1 MEVCVLASGSKG
13 NCIYV
18 SGGGT
23 AVLVDA
29 GLSAREIVARL
40 HAAGIAPETIQ
51 AVLFTHDHTDH
62 CKGAEVFSRKYP
74 VRLFANEGTAAGIEQ
89 GYPKLTREWEIFE
102 TASSF
107 EIGGLRIEAF
117 TVPHDAADPV
127 GFVFDDGAARLF
139 LATDLGQSTPLIRA
153 KLAQCHAAV
162 LESNHDY
169 DMLMQSERPWPL
181 KTRIAGRSGHLSNG
195 DAAELTRSAL
205 AGPLHTLLLAHLSDA
220 CNTPALALNTMRQA
234 LRAAGRE
241 DVRVEVTSQMQ
252 VSARH
257 VF

>member
-23 AVLVDA
+23 ALLVDA
-29 GLSAREIVARL
+29 GLSSREIVSRL
-40 HAAGIAPETIQ
+40 GAAGIAAESIS
-51 AVLFTHDHTDH
+51 AVLFTHDHVDH
-62 CKGAEVFSRKYP
+62 YRGIDVFSRKYP
-74 VRLFANEGTAAGIEQ
+74 VRLYANEGTAAGIEL
-89 GYPKLTREWEIFE
+89 GCPKLACEWDIFE
-102 TASSF
+102 TSSSF

-127 GFVFDDGAARLF
+127 GFVFDDGESRLC
-139 LATDLGQSTPLIRA
+139 LATDLGQATPLICS
-153 KLAQCHAAV
+153 KLSQCHAAI

-169 DMLMQSERPWPL
+169 DMLMRSERPWPL
-181 KTRIAGRSGHLSNG
+181 KTRIAGRSGHLSND
-195 DAAELTRSAL
+195 DAAAL
-205 AGPLHTLLLAHLSDA
+205 LCTSMSERLHTLLLAHLSEE
-220 CNTPALALNTMRQA
+220 CNTPALALNTMRLA

-241 DVRVEVTSQMQ
+241 DVRVEVLSQAQ
-252 VSARH
+252 ASARL

>member
-23 AVLVDA
+23 SVLVDA
-29 GLSAREIVARL
+29 GISAREMVARMC
-40 HAAGIAPETIQ
+40 AAGIAPESIQ
-51 AVLFTHDHTDH
+51 AVLFTHDHVDH
-62 CKGAEVFSRKYP
+62 FRGIEVFSRKYP
-74 VRLFANEGTAAGIEQ
+74 VRLFANEGTAEGIEL
-89 GYPKLTREWEIFE
+89 GCPKLACEWDIFE
-102 TASSF
+102 TSSCF
-107 EIGGLRIEAF
+107 EIGGLHIEAF

-127 GFVFDDGAARLF
+127 GFVFDDGASRLC
-139 LATDLGQSTPLIRA
+139 LATDLGQATPLICA
-153 KLAQCHAAV
+153 KLAQCHAAI

-181 KTRIAGRSGHLSNG
+181 KTRIAGRSGHLSND
-195 DAAELTRSAL
+195 DAAALMCTSMSAR
-205 AGPLHTLLLAHLSDA
+205 LHTLLLAHLSEE
-220 CNTPALALNTMRQA
+220 CNTPALALNTMRLA

-241 DVRVEVTSQMQ
+241 DVRVEALSQSQ
-252 VSARH
+252 ASERL